1 MILGLIIGL
10 TGVPGS
16 GNGLTCLRDFGTFFI
31 MGELLETAE
40 RSCIP
45 SAGKVVSAPDVWY
58 TDGLTG
64 DKLCLLAKL
73 ITGTM
78 ARSTKNVKKRC
89 MLILSIVF
97 YTIIQTDLIPTDI
110 RSV

>member
-1 MILGLIIGL
+1 M
-10 TGVPGS
+10 TGFTGIPGT
-16 GNGLTCLRDFGTFFI
+16 GNGLICLRDFGTFF
-31 MGELLETAE
+31 MTRVSLETAA
-40 RSCIP
+40 RSCDPFVGAI
-45 SAGKVVSAPDVWY
+45 VSAPDVMY

-73 ITGTM
+73 ITGMM

-89 MLILSIVF
+89 MLILSIVCF
-97 YTIIQTDLIPTDI
+97 AAVQTDLMSADT